1 MGIFFTQIVDPNV
14 IPVDDYFR
22 VGKNEV
28 GVDALLDAAAQGSVD
43 GLVKNAK
50 NADVVSLLIRLEE
63 EVQVVSSNYPKMPK
77 KVLEAVNLAPSN
89 QKVFQNSVIL
99 MR

>member
-1 MGIFFTQIVDPNV
+1 MGWLKM
-14 IPVDDYFR
+14 R
-22 VGKNEV
+22 RM
-28 GVDALLDAAAQGSVD
+28 LML
-43 GLVKNAK
+43 
-50 NADVVSLLIRLEE
+50 VSLLIRLEE